1 MAKGIIYLYATE
13 MKKKKIPRFSI
24 MIIRPLQSILTNTQ
38 FSINSIFFFL
48 EFVLIHK
55 TYAYLSKGQAD
66 TGSD

>member
-38 FSINSIFFFL
+38 FSINSIFF
-48 EFVLIHK
+48 
-55 TYAYLSKGQAD
+55 S
-66 TGSD
+66 